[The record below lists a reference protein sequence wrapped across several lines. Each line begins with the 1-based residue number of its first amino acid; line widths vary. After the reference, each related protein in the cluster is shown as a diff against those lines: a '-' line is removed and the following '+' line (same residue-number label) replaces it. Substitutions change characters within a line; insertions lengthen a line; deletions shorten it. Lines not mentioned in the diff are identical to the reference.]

1 MYLYTMFVCW
11 LMRIKI
17 GMKVTLNKMVSL
29 SSPSYLSEQLSV
41 RYGLQVHQYRTR
53 NANYLVTL
61 PIMYVFYHNSVLP
74 SVVGLMNELSLY
86 VQINDPINNINT
98 LLNKLLLL
106 TSTTTATIMWVVE
119 LIKYYRLELE
129 LKVVILEIIKS
140 TILLQV
146 QTFFAYMSTL

>member
-1 MYLYTMFVCW
+1 
-11 LMRIKI
+11 
-17 GMKVTLNKMVSL
+17 
-29 SSPSYLSEQLSV
+29 
-41 RYGLQVHQYRTR
+41 
-53 NANYLVTL
+53 
-61 PIMYVFYHNSVLP
+61 MYVFYHNSVLP

-129 LKVVILEIIKS
+129 LKVVILDIIKS
-140 TILLQV
+140 TILL
-146 QTFFAYMSTL
+146 